1 MVFLPLAIA
10 PAFFTGWYTFRRRT
24 EVPGPDGTSDLPR
37 PVVVWS
43 VGAVIA
49 VLVGLWWIFVL
60 AIFAISA
67 TAGWLIGEVAARRRL
82 SQDRPQTR

>member
-24 EVPGPDGTSDLPR
+24 EIPGPDGTSDLPR
-37 PVVVWS
+37 PVIVWS

-49 VLVGLWWIFVL
+49 LLVGLWFVFMLVIFV
-60 AIFAISA
+60 ISA
-67 TAGWLIGEVAARRRL
+67 AAGWLIGEVAARQKL
-82 SQDRPQTR
+82 SQDRPRTR

>member
-24 EVPGPDGTSDLPR
+24 QIPGPDGPSDLPR

-43 VGAVIA
+43 VGALIA
-49 VLVGLWWIFVL
+49 LLVGLWWVFMLVIFVM
-60 AIFAISA
+60 
-67 TAGWLIGEVAARRRL
+67 
-82 SQDRPQTR
+82 PQLGG